1 MFEQLDLFDG
11 AARKVKSPKEKK
23 KINWENSFQ
32 KWSNEQGQDE
42 SGPVGICGYSSICDY
57 CSDNTYGRPC
67 VRALN
72 RMCKEKGIKI
82 DYDDKD
88 FLKIWDLS

>member
-1 MFEQLDLFDG
+1 MSEQLDLFG
-11 AARKVKSPKEKK
+11 GVNRKVKSPEEKK
-23 KINWENSFQ
+23 KRNWENSFQ
-32 KWSNEQGQDE
+32 KWSNEQGQDG
-42 SGPVGICGYSSICDY
+42 SGPFGICGYSSICDY

-72 RMCKEKGIKI
+72 RMCKEKGIRI